1 MNICLTLVS
10 LQILPKD
17 LRHRLLNDS
26 RRNQLVEVIMDLGRP
41 PEARYLGEPGG
52 QYLRNNE
59 VKLIM
64 MFVCVFNLLCVCVFK
79 SGFL

>member
-1 MNICLTLVS
+1 
-10 LQILPKD
+10 
-17 LRHRLLNDS
+17 
-26 RRNQLVEVIMDLGRP
+26 MDLGRP

-64 MFVCVFNLLCVCVFK
+64 VFVSLICCVFVCLNLDSCNHENTSLGIYGRVRGC
-79 SGFL
+79 SRAGW